1 MTWDFYGDGED
12 FVYKAKKEEAPKDIL
27 SSLDNKGKETKKDSS
42 IRRAY

>member
-27 SSLDNKGKETKKDSS
+27 SSLDNKG
-42 IRRAY
+42 RRD